1 MFLPRELR
9 NCRVFVLLL
18 SKNGD
23 NNGFD
28 SIGLSS
34 FLFDYRLVV
43 YFHFDV
49 VSSIVSPGCLL

>member
-1 MFLPRELR
+1 
-9 NCRVFVLLL
+9 VFVLLL
-18 SKNGD
+18 SKNGN

-34 FLFDYRLVV
+34 LLFDYRFVV

-49 VSSIVSPGCLL
+49 VSFIVSPRCFL